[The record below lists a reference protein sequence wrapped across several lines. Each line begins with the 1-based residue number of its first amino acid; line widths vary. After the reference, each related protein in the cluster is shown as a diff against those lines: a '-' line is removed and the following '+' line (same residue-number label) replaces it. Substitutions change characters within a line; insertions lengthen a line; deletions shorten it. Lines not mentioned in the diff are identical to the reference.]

1 MADIESLRPRASGG
15 FEADPA
21 RAWTLPADWYTDPD
35 THAAEREAVFGRSW
49 HWAGHVSRVATPG
62 AYITPHVMDQN
73 LIVIRGLDGAL
84 RGFHNV
90 CKHRAHEL
98 LSGSGR
104 TRAIVCPYHAWAY
117 DIDGSLRSARHSEA
131 VEGFDAAAFCLS
143 PVRVEEFCGF
153 VFVSL
158 DPDARPLAEA
168 APELAAEVH
177 HFAPDIAELT
187 HAHRARF
194 DLATN
199 WKVVVD
205 NFLEC
210 YHCPTTHSAFVDLV
224 EMDKY
229 KVTTYGIH
237 SSHMSVGRAGSN
249 VAYGTEGA
257 AVTDHAVWWLWPNTC
272 FLRFPGSPNF
282 FVLNILPAGPGRTL
296 ETLDFYF
303 LEPEPD
309 AAQWEAIR
317 YFTEVLQ
324 PEDIAI
330 VESVQRGLHSAA
342 YDRGRFMVDA
352 DRSSWSEHGV
362 HHFHGLLHAALAG

>member
-1 MADIESLRPRASGG
+1 MADIGSLRPQSNGG

-21 RAWTLPADWYTDPD
+21 RGWTLPADWYIDPAVY
-35 THAAEREAVFGRSW
+35 AAECEAVFGRAW
-49 HWAGHVSRVATPG
+49 HWAGHVSRVAKPG
-62 AYITPHVMDQN
+62 DYITPRVMDQN
-73 LIVIRGLDGAL
+73 LIVIRGLDGEL

-98 LSGSGR
+98 LSGQGR

-117 DIDGSLRSARHSEA
+117 DIDGSLRSARHSES
-131 VEGFDAAAFCLS
+131 VEDFDAAAFCLS
-143 PVRVEEFCGF
+143 PVRVEVFCGF

-158 DPDARPLAEA
+158 DADARPLAEA
-168 APELAAEVH
+168 APELAAEVE
-177 HFAPDIAELT
+177 HFAPDVGELM
-187 HAHRARF
+187 HARRLHF
-194 DLATN
+194 DLAAN

-210 YHCPTTHSAFVDLV
+210 YHCPPTHPAFVDLV

-237 SSHMSVGRAGSN
+237 SSHMSVGRPGSN
-249 VAYGTEGA
+249 AAYETEGA
-257 AVTDHAVWWLWPNTC
+257 QLMDHAVWWLWPNTC
-272 FLRFPGSPNF
+272 FLRFPGGPNF
-282 FVLNILPAGPGRTL
+282 FVLNILPAGPERTL
-296 ETLDFYF
+296 ETLDFHF

-309 AAQWEAIR
+309 AAQEEAIR
-317 YFTEVLQ
+317 YFAEVLQ
-324 PEDIAI
+324 PEDITI
-330 VESVQRGLHSAA
+330 VESVQRGLHSKV

-362 HHFHGLLHAALAG
+362 HHFHGLLHQALAG